1 VRVLPALALAGLL
14 CGCASTA
21 DVTLLNDAGTDKSG
35 SVAVFDPKTGKEV
48 GALTSGDTQARVGGA
63 KSVKAKPA
71 KTGFWASLMSWT
83 PFAPRV
89 YVMYFVE
96 GTTDLTPE
104 SLPIL
109 EALRAAAKPDS
120 EVQITGHTDTT
131 GSDETNDKLS
141 YDRAVEIRAALVKQ
155 GLPFENAKVVGRG
168 ERELR
173 VPTEDNVSE
182 GANRRV
188 EVILR

>member
-1 VRVLPALALAGLL
+1 MRALAALALAGLL

-21 DVTLLNDAGTDKSG
+21 DVTLLNDAGSDKSG
-35 SVAVFDPKTGKEV
+35 SVAVFDPQTGEEV
-48 GALTSGDTQARVGGA
+48 GALTAGDTQAKVGG
-63 KSVKAKPA
+63 KTVKVKPA
-71 KTGFWASLMSWT
+71 KTGFWANLMSWT

-131 GSDETNDKLS
+131 GADEVNDKLS
-141 YDRAVEIRAALVKQ
+141 LDRAVEIRAALVKQ

-173 VPTEDNVSE
+173 VPTDDEVSE

>member
-1 VRVLPALALAGLL
+1 LPALALAGLL
-14 CGCASTA
+14 CGCATS
-21 DVTLLNDAGTDKSG
+21 DVTLLNDAGSDKSG

-48 GALTSGDTQARVGGA
+48 GALTSGDTRARVGG
-63 KSVKAKPA
+63 KSVKAKSV
-71 KTGFWASLMSWT
+71 KTGFWANLMTWT

-96 GTTDLTPE
+96 GTTELTPE

-109 EALRAAAKPDS
+109 EALRAAAKPDL

-131 GSDETNDKLS
+131 GTEEVNDKLS
-141 YDRAVEIRAALVKQ
+141 LDRAVEIRAALVKQ
-155 GLPFENAKVVGRG
+155 GLPFENAKVTGRG

>member
-1 VRVLPALALAGLL
+1 MRLLPALALAGLL
-14 CGCASTA
+14 GGCATS
-21 DVTLLNDAGTDKSG
+21 DVTLLNDAGTSTSG
-35 SVAVFDPKTGKEV
+35 SVAVFDPKTGREV
-48 GALTSGDTQARVGGA
+48 GALTSGDTRARVGGRA
-63 KSVKAKPA
+63 VKARPA
-71 KTGFWASLMSWT
+71 KQGFWTNLMAWS
-83 PFAPRV
+83 PFAPRA

-96 GTTDLTPE
+96 GSTDLTPE

-109 EALRAAAKPDS
+109 EALRQAAQPDD

-131 GSDETNDKLS
+131 GADEVNDKLS
-141 YDRAVEIRAALVKQ
+141 FERAVEIRAALVKQ

-173 VPTEDNVSE
+173 VPTDDNVAE
-182 GANRRV
+182 PANRRV

>member
-1 VRVLPALALAGLL
+1 MRVLSALALAGLL
-14 CGCASTA
+14 GGCATS
-21 DVTLLNDAGTDKSG
+21 DVTLLNDAGSDRSG
-35 SVAVFDPKTGKEV
+35 SVAVFDPKSGEEV
-48 GALTSGDTQARVGGA
+48 GALSVGDTRARLGGKTVKVQRA
-63 KSVKAKPA
+63 KAGLWS
-71 KTGFWASLMSWT
+71 GLMSWT
-83 PFAPRV
+83 PAAPRV

-109 EALRAAAKPDS
+109 AALRAAAEPAS

-131 GSDETNDKLS
+131 GSDETNDKLA
-141 YDRAVEIRAALVKQ
+141 YERAIEIRAALVKQ
-155 GLPFENAKVVGRG
+155 GLPFESARVVGRG

-173 VPTEDNVSE
+173 VPTADEVSE
-182 GANRRV
+182 PANRRV

>member
-1 VRVLPALALAGLL
+1 VRALPALALAGLL
-14 CGCASTA
+14 CGCAT
-21 DVTLLNDAGTDKSG
+21 DVTLLNDAGSDKAG

-48 GALTSGDTQARVGGA
+48 GALTAGDTRARVGG
-63 KSVKAKPA
+63 KSVKTKSV
-71 KTGFWASLMSWT
+71 KTGFWSNLMGWT
-83 PFAPRV
+83 PFAPRA

-120 EVQITGHTDTT
+120 DVQITGHTDTT

-141 YDRAVEIRAALVKQ
+141 RDRAEQIRAMLVRQ
-155 GLPFENAKVVGRG
+155 GLPFEKAKVTGRG

>member
-1 VRVLPALALAGLL
+1 VRLLPALALAGLL
-14 CGCASTA
+14 CGCATS
-21 DVTLLNDAGTDKSG
+21 DVTLLNDADSDKSG
-35 SVAVFDPKTGKEV
+35 QVAVLDPKTGQEV
-48 GALTSGDTQARVGGA
+48 GALTTGDTRARLGG
-63 KSVKAKPA
+63 KSVKTRSL
-71 KTGFWASLMSWT
+71 KTGFWSGLMGWA

-96 GTTDLTPE
+96 GTADLTPE

-109 EALRAAAKPDS
+109 EALRAAATANS

-141 YDRAVEIRAALVKQ
+141 YERAVEVRMALVKQ
-155 GLPFENAKVVGRG
+155 GLPFEKARVTGRG

-173 VPTEDNVSE
+173 IPTEDNVSE
-182 GANRRV
+182 AGNRRV

>member
-1 VRVLPALALAGLL
+1 VRALPALALAGLL
-14 CGCASTA
+14 CGCATS
-21 DVTLLNDAGTDKSG
+21 DVTLLNDAGSGKSG
-35 SVAVFDPKTGKEV
+35 SVAVFDPKTGKEI
-48 GALTSGDTQARVGGA
+48 GALTAGDTRARVGGKDVQA
-63 KSVKAKPA
+63 KAL
-71 KTGFWASLMSWT
+71 KTGFWSNLMSWT

-120 EVQITGHTDTT
+120 DVQITGHTDTT
-131 GSDETNDKLS
+131 GSDEINDKLS
-141 YDRAVEIRAALVKQ
+141 YERALEIRSALVKQ
-155 GLPFENAKVVGRG
+155 GLPFENAKAVGRG

-182 GANRRV
+182 PGNRRV

>member
-1 VRVLPALALAGLL
+1 MRVWPALALAGLL
-14 CGCASTA
+14 CGCASA
-21 DVTLLNDAGTDKSG
+21 DVTLLNDAGSTKSG

-48 GALTSGDTQARVGGA
+48 GALTSGDTRARVGGKDVKA
-63 KSVKAKPA
+63 KSVKD
-71 KTGFWASLMSWT
+71 GFWGGLMGFV

-96 GTTDLTPE
+96 GSADLTPE

-120 EVQITGHTDTT
+120 EIQITGHTDTT
-131 GSDETNDKLS
+131 GSDEVNDKLS
-141 YDRAVEIRAALVKQ
+141 YERALEIRSALVAQ

-173 VPTEDNVSE
+173 VPTDDNVSE
-182 GANRRV
+182 PANRRV

>member
-1 VRVLPALALAGLL
+1 
-14 CGCASTA
+14 
-21 DVTLLNDAGTDKSG
+21 
-35 SVAVFDPKTGKEV
+35 
-48 GALTSGDTQARVGGA
+48 
-63 KSVKAKPA
+63 VKARPA
-71 KTGFWASLMSWT
+71 KQGFWTNLMAWS
-83 PFAPRV
+83 PFAPRA

-96 GTTDLTPE
+96 GSTDLTPE

-109 EALRAAAKPDS
+109 EALRQAAKPDD

-131 GSDETNDKLS
+131 GADEVNDKLS
-141 YDRAVEIRAALVKQ
+141 FERAVEIRAALVKQ

-173 VPTEDNVSE
+173 VPTDDNVAE
-182 GANRRV
+182 PANRRV

>member
-1 VRVLPALALAGLL
+1 VRLLPVLAVAGLL
-14 CGCASTA
+14 VGCASA
-21 DVTLLNDAGTDKSG
+21 SDVTLLNDAGSSKSG
-35 SVAVFDPKTGKEV
+35 QVAVLDPKTGKEV
-48 GALTSGDTQARVGGA
+48 GALTSGDTRARVGG
-63 KSVKAKPA
+63 KTVKPKPV
-71 KTGFWASLMSWT
+71 KTGFWANLMNWT

-109 EALRAAAKPDS
+109 EALRAAVKPDS
-120 EVQITGHTDTT
+120 DVQITGHTDTT
-131 GSDETNDKLS
+131 GTEEVNDKLS
-141 YDRAVEIRAALVKQ
+141 LERAGEIRAALVKQ
-155 GLPFENAKVVGRG
+155 GLPVENAKVVGRG

-182 GANRRV
+182 SANRRV

>member
-1 VRVLPALALAGLL
+1 MRVLPALALAGLL
-14 CGCASTA
+14 CGCASS
-21 DVTLLNDAGTDKSG
+21 DVTLLNDAGSDKSG

-48 GALTSGDTQARVGGA
+48 GALTAGDTRARVGG
-63 KSVKAKPA
+63 KGVKAKPL
-71 KTGFWASLMSWT
+71 KTGFWSNFLGFV

-96 GTTDLTPE
+96 GTADLTPE

-109 EALRAAAKPDS
+109 EALRGQVNADS
-120 EVQITGHTDTT
+120 EIQITGHTDTT
-131 GSDETNDKLS
+131 GSAELNDKLS
-141 YDRAVEIRAALVKQ
+141 YERALEIRTALVKQ
-155 GLPFENAKVVGRG
+155 GLPVENAKVTGRG

-182 GANRRV
+182 PGNRRV

>member
-1 VRVLPALALAGLL
+1 MRLLPALALAGLL
-14 CGCASTA
+14 CGCATS
-21 DVTLLNDAGTDKSG
+21 DVTLLNDAGSDRSG

-48 GALTSGDTQARVGGA
+48 GALTAGDTRARVGGKEVKA
-63 KSVKAKPA
+63 KSVKS
-71 KTGFWASLMSWT
+71 GFWSGLMSWT

-120 EVQITGHTDTT
+120 DVQITGHTDTT
-131 GSDETNDKLS
+131 GSDEINDKLS
-141 YDRAVEIRAALVKQ
+141 RERAEQIRAMLVQQ
-155 GLPFENAKVVGRG
+155 GLPFENAKVTGRG

>member
-1 VRVLPALALAGLL
+1 MRLAAALALAGLL
-14 CGCASTA
+14 CGCATS
-21 DVTLLNDAGTDKSG
+21 DVTLLNDAGSDRSG
-35 SVAVFDPKTGKEV
+35 SVAVLDPETGREV
-48 GALTSGDTQARVGGA
+48 GALTAGDTRARLGGKA
-63 KSVKAKPA
+63 VRAKPV
-71 KTGFWASLMSWT
+71 KTGFWKNLMGFV
-83 PFAPRV
+83 PFEPRA

-96 GTTDLTPE
+96 GSTDLTPE
-104 SLPIL
+104 SMPIL
-109 EALRAAAKPDS
+109 EALRRAADANS

-155 GLPFENAKVVGRG
+155 GLPFENAKVTGRG

-173 VPTEDNVSE
+173 VPTDDEVSE
-182 GANRRV
+182 PANRRV